1 MSSNSITEKD
11 GSKDNYYVQT
21 VSMDAATPPAP
32 QMQPI
37 QRTFGN
43 PVRLSCYIDIMSAV
57 FNDPPGASRHDG
69 LWYRLPVLVN
79 TDARVK
85 ERRLT
90 QFGHGFC
97 HLVSFQDA
105 QTNIILTQ
113 SLPATVV
120 SLRQLWACGRC
131 TSGMFPRFCME
142 GAITEFFTVT
152 LSVQR
157 FLLPTEVSTCHMVLS
172 TCLR

>member
-43 PVRLSCYIDIMSAV
+43 PVRLSCFIDIMSTA
-57 FNDPPGASRHDG
+57 FNDPPGTPRHDG
-69 LWYRLPVLVN
+69 LRYRLPVLVN

-90 QFGHGFC
+90 QFGHGFR
-97 HLVSFQDA
+97 HFVSF
-105 QTNIILTQ
+105 
-113 SLPATVV
+113 
-120 SLRQLWACGRC
+120 
-131 TSGMFPRFCME
+131 
-142 GAITEFFTVT
+142 
-152 LSVQR
+152 
-157 FLLPTEVSTCHMVLS
+157 
-172 TCLR
+172 